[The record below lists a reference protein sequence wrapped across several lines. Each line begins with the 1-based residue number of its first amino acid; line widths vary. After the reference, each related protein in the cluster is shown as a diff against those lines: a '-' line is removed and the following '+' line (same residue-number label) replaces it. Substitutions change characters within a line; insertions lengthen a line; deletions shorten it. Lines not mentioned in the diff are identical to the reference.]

1 MTTFIGTIDRKRY
14 DELPG
19 MEDLKSAG
27 LLRKG
32 QVLGALAE
40 SRNEK
45 CAEDE
50 EESAL
55 DEADLLNTDF
65 EDRFSGEFAI
75 ENEDT

>member
-1 MTTFIGTIDRKRY
+1 HFGINTT

-19 MEDLKSAG
+19 MEELKSAG

-32 QVLGALAE
+32 QVLGALPE

-45 CAEDE
+45 GAEDE